1 MSGAAHL
8 EQVARLRELAG
19 KAAPVHRRLQGIRE
33 GAVRLETATR
43 SWPAFA
49 PRPAAVDEAL
59 NLVEGLRRELL
70 DLRAELARTP

>member
-1 MSGAAHL
+1 MTGRAHL
-8 EQVARLRELAG
+8 EHVAHLRELAG
-19 KAAPVHRRLQGIRE
+19 KSAPVHRRLQGVHE
-33 GAVRLETATR
+33 GAARLETATR

-70 DLRAELARTP
+70 ELRAELARTP